1 MDSTRCCGWYKA
13 QFLRKRKRIKSEKK
27 GACLAVISCSQPRA
41 LVGGLNWL
49 SWLFVLQFCNVFQL
63 SFRFLYRCIYFLM
76 ILRWGASAKRT
87 QTQRQQSSVSL
98 LPAHG
103 ASEDFAFHTSFTA
116 RRCKAATKPA
126 PAQAPSHH
134 HKQQLAARIQDFT
147 EKNCGEK
154 HFIKNQRFWKV
165 SIHCRNET
173 PLFGMNILSN
183 QTTQNMPIYAVY

>member
-1 MDSTRCCGWYKA
+1 MGDTKHSSSGKQKESSQRRRERAW
-13 QFLRKRKRIKSEKK
+13 Q
-27 GACLAVISCSQPRA
+27 VISCSQPRA
-41 LVGGLNWL
+41 VVGGLNWL
-49 SWLFVLQFCNVFQL
+49 SCLFVLQFCNVFQL

-76 ILRWGASAKRT
+76 ILRWGVSAKRT
-87 QTQRQQSSVSL
+87 ENQRQQRSASL
-98 LPAHG
+98 LPSHG

-147 EKNCGEK
+147 EKKLRGKVLYKEPTL
-154 HFIKNQRFWKV
+154 WKV

-173 PLFGMNILSN
+173 FLFSMNILFKPN
-183 QTTQNMPIYAVY
+183 HPAYANICCVLKEM